1 MTLIQGLS
9 WIAVAAGLVVAL
21 VVTLLLQLLLNAV
34 NRIERDVIELWQT
47 ATSVARNTA
56 TSWQLDETAEA
67 LDGIK
72 AEAGRHDALLSG
84 TVPRSVGDGTP
95 PTELG
100 KEQGKEQ
107 GR

>member
-56 TSWQLDETAEA
+56 TTWQLDETAEA

-72 AEAGRHDALLSG
+72 AEAGRHDALLAG
-84 TVPRSVGDGTP
+84 VAPRSVGDGTP
-95 PTELG
+95 PTEAR
-100 KEQGKEQ
+100 KEQ